1 MKQIITI
8 IKQKWAEYFLEIIV
22 IVIGVLGA
30 FYLNSWKEYR
40 EKEKQEFELLQNLK
54 DDFLKDHELI
64 NKGILDLKTDL
75 TFLKTTINNTGPLIV
90 PPERSILDS
99 IETINYTVVE
109 LVYGT
114 LGPTL
119 NTSGIGLLKNK
130 KLRVQLLSFPIQ
142 LAKYK
147 ETEIAAR
154 NLALEQ
160 RKEHQKYISILNREL
175 YREGRFSDEKNHF
188 SSDYIGWLRDRN
200 YQNLSLDRV
209 WQIDQAIDELEKLND
224 SNNEILSLII
234 NELERF

>member
-22 IVIGVLGA
+22 IIIGVLGA
-30 FYLNSWKEYR
+30 FSLNNWKEFR
-40 EKEKQEFELLQNLK
+40 EEKSQEFELLQNLK
-54 DDFLKDHELI
+54 DDFTKDSELI
-64 NKGILDLKTDL
+64 NKGLLDLNTDL
-75 TFLKTTINNTGPLIV
+75 TYLKITINNTGPFVV
-90 PPERSILDS
+90 PPKMSILDS

-114 LGPTL
+114 LSPTL

-130 KLRVQLLSFPIQ
+130 NLRVQLLSFPIQ

-147 ETEIAAR
+147 EIEIAAR

-160 RKEHQKYISILNREL
+160 RKEHQKYVSILNREL
-175 YREGRFSDEKNHF
+175 YREARFSEDKNHF
-188 SSDYIGWLRDRN
+188 SSDYKGWLRDRN

-209 WQIDQAIDELEKLND
+209 WQIDQAIDELEKLYD
-224 SNNEILSLII
+224 TNNKILSLII
-234 NELERF
+234 DELERF